1 MAANTE
7 VKKPGRIKTF
17 FKGVWGELKK
27 VHWPDRKQLA
37 VYTGVVIIF
46 VLIISL
52 VLSALDWTVMNLF
65 SLVLS

>member
-7 VKKPGRIKTF
+7 VKKPNRFKTF

-37 VYTGVVIIF
+37 VYTGVVVVF
-46 VLIISL
+46 VLAISL
-52 VLSALDWTVMNLF
+52 IISALDWILMSLF
-65 SLVLS
+65 SLVIG